1 MAASQI
7 QISDSKFDMESAV
20 HTSQGKTRLVF
31 FAQLVSQ
38 LFPGWCTM
46 EFCHIWRLDPL
57 PSSCKILFSGG
68 AMGSGL
74 NYRW

>member
-1 MAASQI
+1 
-7 QISDSKFDMESAV
+7 
-20 HTSQGKTRLVF
+20 
-31 FAQLVSQ
+31 
-38 LFPGWCTM
+38 M

-74 NYRW
+74 NYPQRGRSLTLVGIEVLVVGADLHNELWIE